1 VGFFVGRKGTRMMK
15 DMAETPMVPW
25 HVKSVANMK
34 YAYSFKT
41 LRVREKDFPYH
52 GQSITCTSEL
62 VEFARELQD
71 ADIEKFLVL
80 YLDAQNHVIG
90 IRVTEGT
97 VNQCA
102 VYPREVFRHALI
114 AGACAVIMI
123 HNHPSGETKPS
134 DADIRLTRTIAD
146 AGKVFDIMIHD
157 HTIIAGDRFFSFREE
172 GLMPGC

>member
-1 VGFFVGRKGTRMMK
+1 MTEKPLRQRHVRSW
-15 DMAETPMVPW
+15 ET
-25 HVKSVANMK
+25 MK

-52 GQSITCTSEL
+52 GQSITRTSEL
-62 VEFARELQD
+62 VEFARSLQD

-90 IRVTEGT
+90 IRVWEGT
-97 VNQCA
+97 VNQCV

-114 AGACAVIMI
+114 AGACAVILI

-134 DADIRLTRTIAD
+134 DSDVRLIRTIAD

-172 GLMPGC
+172 GIMPGC